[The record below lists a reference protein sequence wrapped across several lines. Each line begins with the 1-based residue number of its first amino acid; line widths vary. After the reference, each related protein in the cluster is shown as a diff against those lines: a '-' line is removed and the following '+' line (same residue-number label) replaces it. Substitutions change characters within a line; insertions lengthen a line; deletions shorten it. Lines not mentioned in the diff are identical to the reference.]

1 MYELNGQQYS
11 LEDLNEIAKIKNYS
25 LEELLSKNPSI
36 KKIEDTAGKL
46 TSQGPGAPVAETA
59 APDQISTESTLEDG
73 SLVSPVNEEL
83 SWGDIFS
90 GVIENIKPAV
100 LSSWESTKGA
110 SLDWLKKVAGEDAAD
125 FLIGKNEGAI
135 AFVDPNNGDKITF
148 QKNKKRWLELSE
160 ADQDLGVEIKKVYN
174 TSDKEV
180 GAATE
185 KAMLDMFNKAT
196 SYNLQQKDLGGFISG
211 VKEGNLKDIVGGG
224 LTSITSLIT
233 TMVPAIATRGHSLMP
248 QMYGDMYV
256 SYNEAKAKEKYG
268 DDPDAFK
275 KLVENNETEVST
287 PLALAGLAAALEKVG
302 LKGITKAI
310 AGSTIKGKGAILKL
324 WSMLGEGTTEYA
336 QTLVES
342 YNESLGAGKSQ
353 TEALSEVVNAMGS
366 EEAWEAAIQGA
377 FGAGVI
383 SGVGGAVKKINAKA
397 RKNTGN
403 AVGASLD
410 ILGILRQR
418 EAIATDPDVKEGI
431 KKQIAEVENSIK
443 EKVNKGNEIVENLS
457 ENDSKEIIKAD
468 NALEVFKQKIADLN
482 EKAKNG
488 EITPDEQAI
497 AREGFQAEFKKA
509 KEKIDKIIADPE
521 NKPQYSNLQDLYDK
535 YDGNVNKMVNET
547 LTKNSKGA
555 TVNEKVENS
564 IFGTQVGKLA
574 ESLTKKLFDPI
585 TPDARNG
592 VTREEYK
599 RTIINNAA
607 TIVAT
612 EKFDPAKQNLDKFLS
627 SRLYLRT
634 NALAGELGIE
644 SIQEQGGMGIA
655 QDVTTVKDAMATETA
670 EDTVQASETIKET
683 SAQPKLVSKIKFENK
698 GLNLFANAAKK
709 ALSGRLPSVTD
720 SKAFKKSLDNSFR
733 TSLTTAM
740 KNFSGTRKVYDQFLK
755 ENWETLYNAIPQD
768 VINKRFPEF
777 NKPVI
782 DPKTG
787 KQKRLTMAEGTAAGE
802 LVFEKRNDVTQEE
815 FLKYMNAP
823 GSTKAARK
831 NALAEMLAT
840 QVGFDEVI
848 DALADPEINKKFK
861 EIQELQGFEVPSNY
875 AAQIA
880 KTIDRL
886 DAYAAKIQSDPNILR
901 SSFGVDIIAENA
913 FKAFIKAV
921 QTALKGGATLLDA
934 LNKGYKVIERSLA
947 TKKAKK
953 ELKDLIDSKFAE
965 LSDLNEANINDF
977 ANKFANISAAEL
989 KDTGIKE
996 GAIGSLKSKLSDN
1009 NISIEAKANIV
1020 KDFILQEYDSI
1031 RVRTQAAKGTYT
1043 KNTFFN
1049 ETLAPLLKETAPEL
1063 LGANGFE
1070 VKPQGKTQYKLFFNG
1085 AKLNSNS
1092 KLKPLLQKQDTEKI
1106 LAIQA
1111 ASKKYITDKLLSYIK
1126 SGKRDEGVAH
1136 FKLLTGGTE
1145 AAFRNMGA
1153 FNTHV
1158 DGLTNKEARVEHD
1171 PPIETIFQEIEK
1183 ALRGEVPVQKV
1194 IELIDNSHI
1203 NLIPV
1208 TVDKI
1213 LESEGLKQAMP
1224 EGADIYKDPHAR
1236 MKNPKVVAEMNKYKK
1251 NTKSFLGS
1259 KTEQANQPIVEAE
1272 INATETVIPPSDKE
1286 SRVMASAIDDMVQ
1299 RKKGISKERTVSAVE
1314 AKAIGKGKGRF
1325 KIFIPPSAE
1334 DFKGLIYSLMGSGKQ
1349 GDIDAEFFSEKL
1361 FKPLAKANYIL
1372 NAERQNLKAKF
1383 KNLIDNNK
1391 GITKELRKES
1401 GYSFFSNDH
1410 AVRVF
1415 MWNKLGYEIPGLSG
1429 KEQSALIKIV
1439 EDNPKLKKFAEEIIV
1454 IPNKNESWLQPKEEW
1469 AASTVEMDL
1478 QETISKTGRKRI
1490 FAEFIQN
1497 ADIIFNENALNKLE
1511 AAYGTPYIN
1520 ALKSMIKRIETG
1532 RSNESAM
1539 GTSES
1544 AFLNWVRGSVATTM
1558 FFNTRSALLQQL
1570 SLVNFTNWADNNPA
1584 AQAKAMANTKQW
1596 GKDWAMIFNSDWMKE
1611 RRQGLKTDINES
1623 ELVASLEGS
1632 NNSYKSLLNTLL
1644 KNGFALTKYGDNI
1657 AIATGGAAFFRNRAN
1672 DYAKKG
1678 MSKEAAEK
1686 QAFLDFQEI
1695 AEETQ
1700 QSSRQDLL
1708 SNQQVTT
1715 FGKFFLAFANTP
1727 MQMTRLTKKAFLD
1740 LANGRGDAKSNIS
1753 KIVYYGAV
1761 QNMIFSALQN
1771 ALFAAIFSDEDDEE
1785 DEKLIDGK
1793 TERAINNV
1801 LDSLLRGSGIAGSA
1815 IATVKNVILR
1825 AQKEFNKGYKGDDT
1839 YILLEAANIAPP
1851 IGIKA
1856 RKLYGAYKNYK
1867 MNQKTVK
1874 YIGFDNINHPYYGI
1888 AGATASGVLN
1898 IPLDRV
1904 MTKANNLK
1912 EAFDSQNEAWQR
1924 IALSLGYSTW
1934 ELGIKDEEIE
1944 LARRLAK
1951 QKLGKPKKTSLKSN
1965 LKGSLG
1971 TNKLKGSL
1979 D

>member
-1 MYELNGQQYS
+1 MYEINGQQYS

-59 APDQISTESTLEDG
+59 APNQINTESTLEDG
-73 SLVSPVNEEL
+73 SLASLANDEL

-110 SLDWLKKVAGEDAAD
+110 SLDWLKKVAGEDASD

-135 AFVDPNNGDKITF
+135 AFIDPNNQDKITF

-224 LTSITSLIT
+224 LTSITSLVT

-275 KLVENNETEVST
+275 KLVENDETEVST
-287 PLALAGLAAALEKVG
+287 PLALAGIAAALEKVG
-302 LKGITKAI
+302 LKGVTKAI
-310 AGSTIKGKGAILKL
+310 AGSTIKGKGAVLKM
-324 WSMLGEGTTEYA
+324 WSMLGEGATEYA

-353 TEALSEVVNAMGS
+353 SEALSGVVDAMGS

-383 SGVGGAVKKINAKA
+383 SGVGGAVKKINSKA
-397 RKNTGN
+397 RKHTGN
-403 AVGASLD
+403 AVGNSLD
-410 ILGILRQR
+410 LLGILRQK

-431 KKQIAEVENSIK
+431 KKQIADLENSIK
-443 EKVNKGNEIVENLS
+443 EKVKKGNEVVENLS
-457 ENDSKEIIKAD
+457 ENDSKEIIEAD
-468 NALEVFKQKIADLN
+468 NALEIFKQKIAALN

-488 EITPDEQAI
+488 EITPEEQAI
-497 AREGFQAEFKKA
+497 AREGFQNEFKKA
-509 KEKIDKIIADPE
+509 KEKIDKVIADPE
-521 NKPQYSNLQDLYDK
+521 NKPQYSNLQELYDK
-535 YDGNVNKMVNET
+535 YDGDVNKLVNET
-547 LTKNSKGA
+547 LTKNSKGN

-564 IFGTQVGKLA
+564 VFGTQVGKLA
-574 ESLTKKLFDPI
+574 ESITKKLFDP
-585 TPDARNG
+585 TKPSERNG
-592 VTREEYK
+592 VTRDEYK
-599 RTIINNAA
+599 RTLISNAA
-607 TIVAT
+607 VQLTGFKP
-612 EKFDPAKQNLDKFLS
+612 EKGKTLDQYMSFTMNARANSLAK
-627 SRLYLRT
+627 
-634 NALAGELGIE
+634 EIGIE
-644 SIQEQGGMGIA
+644 STQEKGGLGFTSDA
-655 QDVTTVKDAMATETA
+655 TLQKDLMSDETA
-670 EDTVQASETIKET
+670 EDAIQSSEAVKEAA
-683 SAQPKLVSKIKFENK
+683 AQPKLVSKIKFENK
-698 GLNLFANAAKK
+698 GLNLFATAAKK
-709 ALSGRLPSVTD
+709 ALSGRLPAVTD
-720 SKAFKKSLDNSFR
+720 SKAFKKALDNSFR

-740 KNFSGTRKVYDQFLK
+740 KTFSGTRKVYDQFLK

-802 LVFEKRNDVTQEE
+802 LVFEKRKDVTQEE
-815 FLKYMNAP
+815 FLNYMNAK

-848 DALADPEINKKFK
+848 DALSDPEINKKFK

-901 SSFGVDIIAENA
+901 SSFGVDVVAENA
-913 FKAFIKAV
+913 FKAFIKAI

-934 LNKGYKVIERSLA
+934 LNNGYKVIERSLA

-953 ELKDLIDSKFAE
+953 ELKDLIDAKFTQ
-965 LSDLNEANINDF
+965 LSDLNEKNINDF

-996 GAIGSLKSKLSDN
+996 GAIASLKSQLSDQ
-1009 NISIEAKANIV
+1009 NISIDSKVNIV

-1063 LGANGFE
+1063 LGPNGFE
-1070 VKPQGKTQYKLFFNG
+1070 VRPQGTTQYKLFYNG
-1085 AKLNSNS
+1085 QRLNSNS
-1092 KLKPLLQKQDTEKI
+1092 KLKPLLQKESTEKI

-1153 FNTHV
+1153 FNIRV

-1208 TVDKI
+1208 AVDKV
-1213 LESEGLKQAMP
+1213 LESEGLKQSMP

-1236 MKNPKVVAEMNKYKK
+1236 MKNPKVVAAMKKYQKR
-1251 NTKSFLGS
+1251 TKSLIGS
-1259 KTEQANQPIVEAE
+1259 KVEQANQPIVEAE
-1272 INATETVIPPSDKE
+1272 INATETVTPPSDNE

-1299 RKKGISKERTVSAVE
+1299 RKKGISKEKTVSAVE
-1314 AKAIGKGKGRF
+1314 AKAIGKNKGRF
-1325 KIFIPPSAE
+1325 KVFIPPSAE
-1334 DFKGLIYSLMGSGKQ
+1334 DFKGLVYSLMGAGKQ
-1349 GDIDAEFFSEKL
+1349 GNIDAEFFSEKL

-1391 GITKELRKES
+1391 GITKELRKET

-1415 MWNKLGYEIPGLSG
+1415 MWDKLGYEIPGLSAT
-1429 KEQSALIKIV
+1429 EQNELIKIV
-1439 EDNPKLKKFAEEIIV
+1439 ESNPKLKKFAEEIIV
-1454 IPNKNESWLQPKEEW
+1454 IPNKNESWLKPKEEW

-1478 QETISKTGRKRI
+1478 QDTISKTGRKRI

-1511 AAYGTPYIN
+1511 AAYGTPYVT
-1520 ALKSMIKRIETG
+1520 ALKSMLKRIETG

-1539 GTSES
+1539 GASES

-1570 SLVNFTNWADNNPA
+1570 SLVNFTNWADNNPV
-1584 AQAKAMANTKQW
+1584 AQAKAMADTKQW

-1672 DYAKKG
+1672 AYAKKG

-1740 LANGRGDAKSNIS
+1740 LANGRGDAKTNIS

-1771 ALFAAIFSDEDDEE
+1771 ALFAAIFSDDDDEE
-1785 DEKLIDGK
+1785 DQKLIDGK

-1815 IATVKNVILR
+1815 IATVKNVIIR
-1825 AQKEFNKGYKGDDT
+1825 ARKEFNKGYKGDDT